1 MDLCNGNRVFSLG
14 QETIFKYHLQE
25 SHTSKDWDWGK
36 TGILKM
42 QKILLTSN
50 TV

>member
-1 MDLCNGNRVFSLG
+1 MGLCIGNRVFSLE
-14 QETIFKYHLQE
+14 QETIFKYHLHE
-25 SHTSKDWDWGK
+25 SHTSKDYEWGN
-36 TGILKM
+36 TGTLKM